1 MISSEGRK
9 KNLQMRIPSKLWVII
24 TKMLDFMTEPKD
36 AYFVDYRLTSGA
48 EFLGIPVGPS

>member
-1 MISSEGRK
+1 
-9 KNLQMRIPSKLWVII
+9 MRIPSKLWVII